1 MGHAIYVPLSR
12 ILTLVLSLSL
22 SLTHTQ
28 AHKHTNTHTLSLTS
42 STHTHPISTLRLE
55 NKIELNY
62 KKFLFNL
69 GLTGL
74 NRKTERN
81 CSGPLSFIQKYIS
94 NFQPF
99 HWTSL
104 PLQSKACKPLIR
116 LWTFASLKG
125 TRANFIKADHCII
138 LDEGRFFFFLGV
150 SFTFFKQHLF
160 SLTRC
165 SQKFRKNIGV
175 LRCEPRT
182 CGWEFQSLPTSYPAP
197 FLCGLD
203 TFSTILGKT
212 LEPLDHH
219 LKIKFMLH

>member
-94 NFQPF
+94 
-99 HWTSL
+99 
-104 PLQSKACKPLIR
+104 
-116 LWTFASLKG
+116 
-125 TRANFIKADHCII
+125 
-138 LDEGRFFFFLGV
+138 
-150 SFTFFKQHLF
+150 SF
-160 SLTRC
+160 
-165 SQKFRKNIGV
+165 
-175 LRCEPRT
+175 
-182 CGWEFQSLPTSYPAP
+182 
-197 FLCGLD
+197 
-203 TFSTILGKT
+203 
-212 LEPLDHH
+212 
-219 LKIKFMLH
+219 